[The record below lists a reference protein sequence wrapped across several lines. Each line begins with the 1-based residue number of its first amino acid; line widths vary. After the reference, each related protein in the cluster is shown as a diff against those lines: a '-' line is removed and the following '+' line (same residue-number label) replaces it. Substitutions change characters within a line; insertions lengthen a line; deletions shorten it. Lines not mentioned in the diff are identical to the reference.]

1 MAIKIT
7 RRTGWLFNMGAKLN
21 IKING
26 EVVGKL
32 ADNSSIN
39 IDISTPEVQ
48 LQVSQFGGLRSNK
61 LPIFDG
67 DIVTITA
74 SPFSSFSFLAIILL
88 MLISRPL
95 AETHWTRYVAIIAL
109 IGYGISHL
117 VIPGYHYRLSKR
129 QS

>member
-32 ADNSSIN
+32 SDNSSIN
-39 IDISTPEVQ
+39 IDIAPPEVQ
-48 LQVSQFGGLRSNK
+48 IQVSQFGGLRSNK
-61 LPIFDG
+61 LPISDG

-88 MLISRPL
+88 MLISGSL
-95 AETHWTRYVAIIAL
+95 SETHWTRYLATIAL
-109 IGYGISHL
+109 LGYGISHFM
-117 VIPGYHYRLSKR
+117 IPGYHYRLSKR
-129 QS
+129 HL